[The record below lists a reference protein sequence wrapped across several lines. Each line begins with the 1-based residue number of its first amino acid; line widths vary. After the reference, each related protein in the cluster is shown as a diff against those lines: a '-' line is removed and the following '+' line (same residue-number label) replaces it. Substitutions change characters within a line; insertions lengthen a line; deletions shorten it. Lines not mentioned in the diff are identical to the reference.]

1 MYIVFFLLLF
11 FGTIFAV
18 LAYRFRNPFKLYY
31 IFGKKGSG
39 KSLFMVKFMLRYLRK
54 GWTVYTDISDVN
66 IPGVRLINAKDL
78 DTFRPEENSVIFLD
92 EVGITFDNRKFKT
105 FTDGMRDYFKFQRK
119 YKCIVYMNSQS
130 FDVDKKIRDLIDR
143 FYLATSLGNV
153 ISIYRPI
160 NRKVALV
167 EASAQGESRV
177 ADNLVFAPIWEWK
190 FIFMP
195 NYFKWF
201 DSFEAPARELIPF
214 KEIPGKLP
222 KDPTPKQALKLI
234 HKGLKKK

>member
-1 MYIVFFLLLF
+1 MRDRAPFSLFCFSVVNTLYIIFFLFLF
-11 FGTIFAV
+11 IGTIYAV

-39 KSLFMVKFMLRYLRK
+39 KSLYMVKFMLKYLRK
-54 GWTVYTDISDVN
+54 GWTVYTDITDVN

-105 FTDGMRDYFKFQRK
+105 FTDGMRDFFKFQRK

-153 ISIYRPI
+153 ISVYRPI
-160 NRKVALV
+160 NRKISFGEGFFGSLPGTLSNGMTSRKG
-167 EASAQGESRV
+167 AS
-177 ADNLVFAPIWEWK
+177 
-190 FIFMP
+190 
-195 NYFKWF
+195 
-201 DSFEAPARELIPF
+201 
-214 KEIPGKLP
+214 KLSNH
-222 KDPTPKQALKLI
+222 LK
-234 HKGLKKK
+234 